1 MINRMASQDFES
13 VIKSLA
19 QTPAQLARALDQLSP
34 EELTLKRADEFS
46 TVENIC
52 HLRDLEIEGYGE
64 RIARILQEDEPSL
77 PDFDGARLALERNY
91 NRQDVHAALDAF
103 NQARSA
109 NLARARELS
118 PEQLERKAT
127 LEGVGEITLLRLFE
141 MMEEHDQG
149 HLDEVTILLRRSQS
163 SSGAI

>member
-1 MINRMASQDFES
+1 MHRMNLEEFVEL
-13 VIKSLA
+13 IKSLA

-64 RIARILQEDEPSL
+64 RIARMLEEDEPSL
-77 PDFDGARLALERNY
+77 PDFDGARVALERNY
-91 NRQDVHAALDAF
+91 NRQDVHAALAAF
-103 NQARSA
+103 SQARSA
-109 NLARARELS
+109 NLARAGELT
-118 PEQLERKAT
+118 PEQLERKAK

-141 MMEEHDQG
+141 LMEEHDQG
-149 HLDEVTILLRRSQS
+149 HLDEVTILLQRRQS